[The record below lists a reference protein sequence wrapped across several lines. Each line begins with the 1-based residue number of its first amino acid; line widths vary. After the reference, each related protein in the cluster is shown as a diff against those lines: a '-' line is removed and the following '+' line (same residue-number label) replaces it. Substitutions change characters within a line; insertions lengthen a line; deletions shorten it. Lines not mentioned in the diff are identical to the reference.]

1 MARAQSVTATP
12 RRPPLVGR
20 GPELDLIVER
30 LEAVRT
36 TSAAT
41 MLLVRGD
48 AGIGKSALLREASER
63 ARALGFTTVSSGSAP
78 TRRTIPY
85 AVFEDALAELDRAG
99 DAPAEL
105 VAAFRAAIVLDDAR
119 PGGTASARLVRH
131 GAHALLAEA
140 LRTRPVAL
148 ILDDLHAAD
157 GDSLALLSRLLTD
170 LADRPLVVLAAA
182 RPATALDPIAPEHVV
197 GRLAIGARGVV
208 VDVAPLD
215 AEEVATLLRASMG
228 HPPDAPLIAE
238 IHRHG
243 LGNPFF
249 TIATLEELAGTGRLV
264 IADDLIQLLP
274 APGPGAPSTG
284 HTGVLRRFF
293 RDDGAEARVA
303 RALAAFD
310 HFRLDLLPLLA
321 ELTGLAGPE
330 VTATVDALVARRLL
344 AGSPRDGY
352 RFAHDLPRTAL
363 YQSIGPVQRAN
374 LHAAIAA
381 RLRAGLAT
389 GADRTLELAAHVA
402 ASGHRDRE
410 AAGVFLAAARTTDP
424 IAPIAAARWY
434 ALAAESLGADPPAFA
449 EALAHRAHALFVG
462 GRQASAAEAGLRAL
476 PLLPEGGLRT
486 RTAGIVVDGL
496 YAAGQLPEA
505 LRVIDEELARGAPE
519 VPALAQRV
527 HYLAQAGRAS
537 EAAAGHPAAL
547 ASLGNAST
555 GNRVLALTHLLHHED
570 QHGHP
575 RESAAHLA
583 AIKRDAGAL
592 PSARQV
598 AVWENVALASAF
610 AGRLADADDALR
622 TAAALEEEHADTFD
636 PGGARATASAYL
648 GWLRGGWDAALAD
661 ARRSVFDLEHSG
673 SRLLLPA
680 LRAIEA
686 AILAERGDHG
696 RATRILEIPP
706 DPIAPDP
713 IAPGPIAP
721 GPIAPGPI
729 APDPI
734 APGTIP
740 PDPIAPGTIPPGT
753 IASLR
758 PLAALARAKVRR
770 AAGDLTG
777 AHRLLT
783 AAAAEADAGLTVF
796 REWILAEL
804 VDVLVRSG
812 RPGEAAATAVALRRL
827 AADSG
832 TVTWRY
838 VRARADALAEN
849 DRAAARVAV
858 ELAGELG
865 LAFELARSQALA
877 GTLGVRP
884 RQHLDAAFHGFDALG
899 AAPWRAAVERELRER
914 GYPVPQPAR
923 AASAPTPTP
932 TTTTPTTTISTTT
945 ISTGR

>member
-119 PGGTASARLVRH
+119 PGGTASARLVRR
-131 GAHALLAEA
+131 GAYALLAEA

-148 ILDDLHAAD
+148 VLDDLHAAD

-170 LADRPLVVLAAA
+170 LADQPLVVLAAA

-197 GRLAIGARGVV
+197 GRLAIDARGVV

-274 APGPGAPSTG
+274 APGPDAPSTG

-293 RDDGAEARVA
+293 RDDGAEVRVA

-706 DPIAPDP
+706 
-713 IAPGPIAP
+713 
-721 GPIAPGPI
+721 GPI

-734 APGTIP
+734 PPGP
-740 PDPIAPGTIPPGT
+740 IPPGT

-945 ISTGR
+945 TPTTTTPTGR